1 VWLVLKGNTCS
12 CKFVKHPSIYFLEE
26 ISFVRCSS
34 QPKSFQINPDAKWKN
49 WLITKKVSQD
59 GKPIFHK
66 SLVAKSSQCS
76 RTLLLMLLDRYQFDN
91 GSLALKSIAT
101 KSKTITGILINT
113 FTLYYGVGGV
123 WNYSPGVYHHWERW
137 LILLPV
143 ESNR

>member
-1 VWLVLKGNTCS
+1 
-12 CKFVKHPSIYFLEE
+12 VKHPSIYFLEE

-123 WNYSPGVYHHWERW
+123 
-137 LILLPV
+137 
-143 ESNR
+143 